1 LLTRRLRFLCEDRRD
16 AVDASHPQLCTAAR
30 IPLERKPG
38 LRTRDEHRIREWEKP
53 LRQPTDGR
61 LVHQLAIRD
70 KHPPIAV
77 VFAFVRRQ
85 SRGGNLARTAA
96 AAKGFGALR
105 VHVLPHPMES
115 RPEIEV
121 RAIAR
126 ARFRDILR
134 LLADDV

>member
-1 LLTRRLRFLCEDRRD
+1 M
-16 AVDASHPQLCTAAR
+16 
-30 IPLERKPG
+30 
-38 LRTRDEHRIREWEKP
+38 
-53 LRQPTDGR
+53 
-61 LVHQLAIRD
+61 
-70 KHPPIAV
+70 V
-77 VFAFVRRQ
+77 VVTEVFE
-85 SRGGNLARTAA
+85 NLARTAA

-121 RAIAR
+121 RAIVR